1 MKILSILLL
10 SIFVSNVSYA
20 ECWFRHVNNRQIAP
34 VVYNVSPVQ
43 YVVQYQPVVVNQ
55 PVYVPIVVQQTIEY
69 KPVMTYYVPNNY
81 YYGNS
86 NPVHFYHNPWV
97 YYRY

>member
-1 MKILSILLL
+1 MKTLCFVLL
-10 SIFVSNVSYA
+10 SIFVSSTSYA
-20 ECWFRHVNNRQIAP
+20 ECWFNHSHNRVVAP

-43 YVVQYQPVVVNQ
+43 YIVQYQPVVVPQ
-55 PVYVPIVVQQTIEY
+55 PVYVPMVVQQSIEY
-69 KPVMTYYVPNNY
+69 KPVTTYYVPNNY
-81 YYGNS
+81 YYGTS

>member
-1 MKILSILLL
+1 MKILSVLFL
-10 SIFVSNVSYA
+10 SIFLSNSCYA
-20 ECWFRHVNNRQIAP
+20 ECWFRHDSNRVAVP

-43 YVVQYQPVVVNQ
+43 YVVQYQPVVVTQ
-55 PVYVPIVVQQTIEY
+55 PVYVPVAVQQTIEY
-69 KPVMTYYVPNNY
+69 KPVIPYYVPNNY

-86 NPVHFYHNPWV
+86 NPMHFYHNPWV

>member
-1 MKILSILLL
+1 MKLLSVLFL
-10 SIFVSNVSYA
+10 SIFLSNSCYA
-20 ECWFRHVNNRQIAP
+20 ECWFRHDSNRVAVP

-43 YVVQYQPVVVNQ
+43 YVVQYQPVVVTQ
-55 PVYVPIVVQQTIEY
+55 PVYVPIAIQQTIEY

-86 NPVHFYHNPWV
+86 NPMHFYHNPWV

>member
-1 MKILSILLL
+1 MKTLSILLL
-10 SIFVSNVSYA
+10 SIFISNTSYA
-20 ECWFRHVNNRQIAP
+20 ECWFRHVDNRPIVP

-43 YVVQYQPVVVNQ
+43 YVMQYHTMVVTQ